1 MKTFNLKKLEI
12 GGGIP
17 KIAVPVQGK
26 TAGELLSAVPPADA
40 AADLLEIRLDSLDSF
55 RDEKTLLLL
64 SRRLRELTRKPLL
77 FTLRTAPEGGSAEVS
92 ETEYAS
98 VLRFLLRECRPDL
111 LDVEFLRGA
120 ARELLSEARR
130 SAVPT
135 VASCHD
141 FRKTPEAAFIEKMF
155 RQMSEAGASVAKAAL
170 MPVNEADVEKVLSAG
185 LSLKKTLDIPRILI
199 SMGEQGKITRFG
211 AEQLGSC
218 VTFGAAGCG
227 SAPGQM
233 EAGRLREI
241 LRERHEGR
249 GDLFLIGF
257 MGAGKSRVGRELSEL
272 TGLPVLEA
280 DRRIEELCGKTIP
293 EIFREDGEAYFRQKE
308 REVLDGLF
316 SEGRCIVSC
325 GGGMALRAY
334 NVLQMQALGKVV
346 LLRARPGTILER
358 VSKKP
363 DSRPLLAGRLSTE
376 GIAGLMEQREP
387 YYLRAADEIVDT
399 DGRAPREIAEEIVSG
414 HAVTR
419 NEGVLQ

>member
-185 LSLKKTLDIPRILI
+185 LSLKKTL
-199 SMGEQGKITRFG
+199 GRFDVSRYGG
-211 AEQLGSC
+211 APVLGLKSL
-218 VTFGAAGCG
+218 VVKMHG
-227 SAPGQM
+227 SAKANEVHRAIEQCVQFY
-233 EAGRLREI
+233 RE
-241 LRERHEGR
+241 
-249 GDLFLIGF
+249 
-257 MGAGKSRVGRELSEL
+257 
-272 TGLPVLEA
+272 
-280 DRRIEELCGKTIP
+280 
-293 EIFREDGEAYFRQKE
+293 
-308 REVLDGLF
+308 
-316 SEGRCIVSC
+316 
-325 GGGMALRAY
+325 
-334 NVLQMQALGKVV
+334 
-346 LLRARPGTILER
+346 
-358 VSKKP
+358 
-363 DSRPLLAGRLSTE
+363 
-376 GIAGLMEQREP
+376 
-387 YYLRAADEIVDT
+387 
-399 DGRAPREIAEEIVSG
+399 EIAEKITAYINSEK
-414 HAVTR
+414 A
-419 NEGVLQ
+419 